1 MNKALEEFN
10 FFAPEVMKCPYD
22 FYEKARA
29 EAPVYKMP
37 GADVYFITQ
46 YADVKQVARKP
57 KLFSSEFDKL
67 MQSSAPDPR
76 VAAEYAK
83 GYPGVSTMLTRD
95 APAHNRY
102 RELVNPAFSEKR
114 VRELKPHMEEI
125 VRELVGNLP
134 HSGEVDFFAAV
145 AVPLPVWVIADALGV
160 PREDLPRFKH
170 WSDCSVARFSMVT
183 TPEQDIYIAQQI
195 VEFQHYFAA
204 CIEER
209 RYAPSDDVVS
219 SLVHARLEGE
229 RPLDVPEMLSIIQQ
243 ILVAGNETTTATL
256 AAGMINLIHRPDL
269 LERLRADRSL
279 VGRFIDETLRLETP
293 SAGMWRI
300 AVEDAEVHGVK
311 IPAGSRLLIRWDSA
325 NRDEQVF
332 GCPNDIDLNRT
343 NGAEHLAFGYGIH
356 MCLGHYLARQ
366 ELDVAFNIILDQLKS
381 WKLAKG
387 REELVYVPNVL
398 LHGLG
403 ELHLEIEKF

>member
-10 FFAPEVMKCPYD
+10 FFDPEVMKCPFA

-29 EAPVYKMP
+29 EAPVYRMP

-46 YADVKQVARKP
+46 YADVKLVARKP
-57 KLFSSEFDKL
+57 KQFSSEFGRL
-67 MQSSAPDPR
+67 MQSAEPDPR

-83 GYPGVSTMLTRD
+83 GYPGVATMLTRD

-102 RELVNPAFSEKR
+102 RALVNPAFSEKR
-114 VRELKPHMEEI
+114 VRELKPHMEQI
-125 VRELVGNLP
+125 VHELMAKLP
-134 HSGEVDFFAAV
+134 RSGPVDFFAAV

-160 PREDLPRFKH
+160 SRDDLPKFKH
-170 WSDCSVARFSMVT
+170 WSDCSVAQFSLVT

-195 VEFQHYFAA
+195 VEYQHYFAER
-204 CIEER
+204 IEER
-209 RYAPSDDVVS
+209 RVNPSDDVVS
-219 SLVHARLEGE
+219 SLVHARIEGE

-256 AAGMINLIHRPDL
+256 AAGMVQLIQRPDV
-269 LERLRADRSL
+269 LERIRADRSL
-279 VGRFIDETLRLETP
+279 IGQFVEEILRLESP

-300 AVEDAEVHGVK
+300 ALEDTEVHGVM
-311 IPAGSRLLIRWDSA
+311 IPAGAKVMIRWDSA

-332 GCPNDIDLNRT
+332 ACPNDVDLERKNSL
-343 NGAEHLAFGYGIH
+343 EHLAFGYGIH
-356 MCLGHYLARQ
+356 MCLGHVLARQ
-366 ELDVAFNIILDQLKS
+366 ELNITFNIILDELKS
-381 WKLAKG
+381 WKMAEG
-387 REELVYVPNVL
+387 HEELVYLPNAL

>member
-10 FFAPEVMKCPYD
+10 FFDPEVMKCPFA
-22 FYEKARA
+22 FYEKARE

-46 YADVKQVARKP
+46 YADVKLVARKA
-57 KLFSSEFDKL
+57 KQFSSEFDRL
-67 MQSSAPDPR
+67 IQPAAPDPR

-83 GYPGVSTMLTRD
+83 GYPGVATMLTRD

-102 RELVNPAFSEKR
+102 RALVNPAFSEKR
-114 VRELKPHMEEI
+114 VRELKPHMEQI
-125 VRELVGNLP
+125 VRELMASLP
-134 HSGEVDFFAAV
+134 SSGTVDFFAAV

-160 PREDLPRFKH
+160 PRDDLPKFKH

-195 VEFQHYFAA
+195 VEYQRYFAA
-204 CIEER
+204 RIEER
-209 RYAPSDDVVS
+209 RANPSDDVVS
-219 SLVHARLEGE
+219 SLVHARIEGE

-256 AAGMINLIHRPDL
+256 AAGMVHLIQRPDV

-279 VGRFIDETLRLETP
+279 IGQFIEETLRLESP

-300 AVEDAEVHGVK
+300 TLEDAEVHGVN
-311 IPAGSRLLIRWDSA
+311 IPAGSKVMIRWDSA

-332 GCPNDIDLNRT
+332 ACPNDVDLDRANT
-343 NGAEHLAFGYGIH
+343 MEHLAFGYGIH
-356 MCLGHYLARQ
+356 MCLGHVLARQ
-366 ELDVAFNIILDQLKS
+366 ELNTAFNIILDEMKS

-387 REELVYVPNVL
+387 HEELVYVPNAL
-398 LHGLG
+398 LNGLG